1 MPLTKLKMP
10 KTKINKKFLIAGLLA
25 SNCLLANEYFDEK
38 ILQDNRVEIFN
49 LQKEQAIEDSSKLKK
64 DWINPIIF
72 KYKKEYGSDDEFET
86 TSISVDQPIFKSGG
100 IYQAIKYAN
109 SSFDYANLDID
120 QQKKELIKTA
130 LNLLFNIHK
139 INLNIQKSELL
150 VKNAQIDVQRKK
162 EQVLNGFLDS
172 SYLDNALLTLNDTKI
187 SLADL
192 KYQKKQLENSFDNL
206 SSKKYTE
213 LELPKFKLFSQEE
226 YLKDNFEILKAQSLI
241 EKNYNFKNMTIAKYL
256 PTFSAY
262 YTHANIHSKENGL
275 SALGANTTN
284 YGLYVSMPLDIR
296 TFNDIQSNKIEYLKS
311 KLSLKN
317 KISDETAT
325 YKSAFE
331 KVSMIEEKISIINED
346 LKVYDSILEVMMQ
359 EKEAQI
365 KTQSDYD
372 TLKNSSEIKKL
383 DVKTYELDKQI
394 ELLELYTKLA
404 K

>member
-1 MPLTKLKMP
+1 MHLTKLKMH
-10 KTKINKKFLIAGLLA
+10 KSKFSILLA
-25 SNCLLANEYFDEK
+25 SLLASSSLLASEYFDER
-38 ILQDNRVEIFN
+38 ILDENRVEIFN

-72 KYKKEYGSDDEFET
+72 RYKKEFGSDDEFET

-109 SSFDYANLDID
+109 SSFDYANLDIE

-130 LNLLFNIHK
+130 LNLLFNINK
-139 INLNIQKSELL
+139 MNLNIQKSQLA

-192 KYQKKQLENSFDNL
+192 KYQKKQLENSFNNI
-206 SSKKYTE
+206 SSKKYSD
-213 LELPKFKLFSQEE
+213 LKLPTFKLFSQEE
-226 YLKDNFEILKAQSLI
+226 YLKNNFEILKAETLI
-241 EKNYNFKNMTIAKYL
+241 ETNYNFKNMTIAKYL

-262 YTHANIHSKENGL
+262 YTHLEKHTSDNAIINP
-275 SALGANTTN
+275 NTTT
-284 YGLYVSMPLDIR
+284 YGLYVSMPLDVR
-296 TFNDIQSNKIEYLKS
+296 TFNDIQSDKIEYLKS

-317 KISDETAT
+317 KIADETTA

-331 KVSMIEEKISIINED
+331 KISMIEEKISIINED
-346 LKVYDSILEVMMQ
+346 LKVYDSILEIMKQ
-359 EKEAQI
+359 EKEAQL

-383 DVKTYELDKQI
+383 DAKVYALDKQI
-394 ELLELYTKLA
+394 ELLELYVKLA